1 MTVEVGADE
10 RTRRHAGAGEG
21 EAGSMAPARGHRW
34 ATKFVYNAVGIAGLD
49 APTARITQHVPDDH
63 TRL

>member
-21 EAGSMAPARGHRW
+21 EAGSLAPARGQRW
-34 ATKFVYNAVGIAGLD
+34 ATKCEARFPQFVPVLPG
-49 APTARITQHVPDDH
+49 
-63 TRL
+63 RLSHSVH